1 MNNSFSE
8 RRLAENEVYFRE
20 HNENVQK
27 GFDEIN
33 RIATEQGDDPHIY
46 DSMMLLA
53 FYCECSD
60 EKCDKRV
67 ELSLDDYNTIHQNN
81 KAFVIVPGHE
91 VVEYEHVIYKKKEF
105 YVVEKYVAPP
115 ETAETLNSSDVDNT

>member
-1 MNNSFSE
+1 MNKTPPE

-20 HNENVQK
+20 RNKRIQD

-33 RIATEQGDDPHIY
+33 QIASDQGDDPHTYNQTTPIH
-46 DSMMLLA
+46 

-60 EKCDKRV
+60 ETCTQRIKISMD
-67 ELSLDDYNTIHQNN
+67 EYNTIHKNN

-91 VVEYEHVIYKKKEF
+91 VVEYEHVVSKNRSY
-105 YVVEKYVAPP
+105 YVVEKYVNPP
-115 ETAETLNSSDVDNT
+115 STATKLNPTDLTNQ